1 MTNPTSGAEG
11 LLSNIRVIE
20 SSLLGPGH
28 VATFFAD
35 LGADVIKVE
44 SPAGD
49 YIRQMTW
56 PIIEG
61 TSLLH
66 LHTHRGKKSVTLNL
80 KTEEGKTLYKE
91 LVATADV
98 VVEAQKPGALAGFGL
113 GYDVLKEIN
122 PSIVFATLSGY
133 GSTGPYR
140 DMPSHGI
147 AYDTWAGIVQPVND
161 DDGFTRIP
169 KDMPNV
175 GINVGPMVA
184 AMGILAGIIKARE
197 TGVGCEME
205 FAQSDAA
212 AYMDWY
218 RIETE
223 RAYLR
228 PEDEVTGNPAD
239 NYERR
244 PAGLAGMWEGVRYQM
259 YEASDGHVLFM
270 ASEQAF
276 WKNFCQGVDRM
287 DLFEAYPGAKYAD
300 HAKGNIELQRELQAV
315 FKTKTCQEWLAFSEE
330 WVTTIAPVNTTKNI
344 GDDPHFKAR
353 MDFYPADALGCEQ
366 LPLPA
371 YVNGELPPCPTMAP
385 EVGENTDQVMT
396 EVLGKSTDDIAA
408 LRAGGV
414 FG

>member
-1 MTNPTSGAEG
+1 MSESAASPPAG

-44 SPAGD
+44 SPQGD

-56 PIIEG
+56 PIIDG
-61 TSLLH
+61 VSLLH
-66 LHTHRGKKSVTLNL
+66 LHTHRGKRSITLNL
-80 KTEEGKTLYKE
+80 KSEEGVELYKD
-91 LVATADV
+91 LVRDADV

-113 GYDVLKEIN
+113 GYDVLREIN
-122 PSIVFATLSGY
+122 PKLVFATLSGY

-147 AYDTWAGIVQPVND
+147 AYDTWAGIVQPVVD
-161 DDGFTRIP
+161 DEGFCRIP
-169 KDMPNV
+169 PTMPNV

-184 AMGILAGIIKARE
+184 AMGILAGIINARE
-197 TGVGCEME
+197 TGEGCEME

-218 RIETE
+218 RIESE

-276 WKNFCQGVDRM
+276 WRNFCNGVDRM
-287 DLFEAYPGAKYAD
+287 DLFERWPGSKYAD
-300 HAKGNIELQRELQAV
+300 HAKGNTELQQELQAI

-330 WVTTIAPVNTTKNI
+330 HVTTIAPVNTTANI
-344 GDDPHFKAR
+344 GDDPQFQHR
-353 MDFYPADALGCEQ
+353 MGFYPTEALGCEQ

-371 YVNGELPPCPTMAP
+371 FVNGEPLPCPTMAP
-385 EVGENTDQVMT
+385 TVGEHTDEVMA
-396 EVLGKSTDDIAA
+396 EIGKSSADIAA
-408 LRAGGV
+408 LRDGGA

>member
-1 MTNPTSGAEG
+1 
-11 LLSNIRVIE
+11 VIE

-56 PIIEG
+56 PIVEG
-61 TSLLH
+61 VSLLH
-66 LHTHRGKKSVTLNL
+66 LHTHRGKRSVSLDL
-80 KTEEGKTLYKE
+80 KTQEGKDLYKE

-98 VVEAQKPGALAGFGL
+98 VVEAMRPGSLAKLGL
-113 GYDVLKEIN
+113 GYDDLKTIN
-122 PSIVFATLSGY
+122 PKIVFATLSGY
-133 GSTGPYR
+133 GSTGPYK

-147 AYDTWAGIVQPVND
+147 AYDTWAGIVQPVVD
-161 DDGFTRIP
+161 DEGFAHIP
-169 KDMPNV
+169 PTMPNV

-184 AMGILAGIIKARE
+184 AMAILAGIINARA
-197 TGVGCEME
+197 TGEGCEME
-205 FAQSDAA
+205 MAQSDAA

-218 RIETE
+218 RIESE

-228 PEDEVTGNPAD
+228 PEDEVTGNASD

-276 WKNFCQGVDRM
+276 WKNFCEGADRM
-287 DLFEAYPGAKYAD
+287 DLFEKWPGSKYAD
-300 HAKGNIELQRELQAV
+300 HAKGNKELQRELQAI
-315 FKTKTCQEWLAFSEE
+315 FTTKTCQEWLDFSNEHN
-330 WVTTIAPVNTTKNI
+330 TTIAPVNTPANI
-344 GDDPHFKAR
+344 GEDPQFQAR
-353 MDFYPADALGCEQ
+353 MGFYPTEAVGCEQ
-366 LPLPA
+366 LPLPV
-371 YVNGELPPCPTMAP
+371 YVNGSLPPVPTMAP
-385 EVGENTDQVMT
+385 TVGEHNSNVMA
-396 EVLGKSTDDIAA
+396 EVLGKSAEDISALTAA
-408 LRAGGV
+408 GA

>member
-1 MTNPTSGAEG
+1 MSDNSQ
-11 LLSNIRVIE
+11 LLAGVRVIE

-56 PIIEG
+56 PIVEG
-61 TSLLH
+61 ISLLH
-66 LHTHRGKKSVTLNL
+66 LHTHRGKRGITLDL
-80 KTEEGKTLYKE
+80 KTDEGKQLYKD

-98 VVEAQKPGALAGFGL
+98 VVEAMRPGALAKLGL
-113 GYDVLKEIN
+113 GYDDLKKVN
-122 PSIVFATLSGY
+122 PKIVFATLSGY
-133 GSTGPYR
+133 GATGPYK

-147 AYDTWAGIVQPVND
+147 AYDTWAGIVQPVVD
-161 DDGFTRIP
+161 DEGFSRIP
-169 KDMPNV
+169 PNMPNV
-175 GINVGPMVA
+175 GINVGPMVG
-184 AMGILAGIIKARE
+184 AMAILAGIIKARE
-197 TGVGCEME
+197 TGEGCEME
-205 FAQSDAA
+205 MAQSDAA

-218 RIETE
+218 RIESE

-228 PEDEVTGNPAD
+228 PDDEVTGNASD

-276 WKNFCQGVDRM
+276 WKNFCEGAGRM
-287 DLFEAYPGAKYAD
+287 DLFEKWPGSKYAD
-300 HAKGNIELQRELQAV
+300 HAKGNTELQRELQTI
-315 FKTKTCQEWLAFSEE
+315 FRTKTCQEWLDFSNEFN
-330 WVTTIAPVNTTKNI
+330 TTIAPVNTPANI
-344 GDDPHFKAR
+344 GDDPQFQAR
-353 MDFYPADALGCEQ
+353 MGFYPTEAVGCEQ
-366 LPLPA
+366 LPLPV
-371 YVNGELPPCPTMAP
+371 YVNGSLPPTPTMAP
-385 EVGENTDQVMT
+385 TVGQHNDEVMAD
-396 EVLGKSTDDIAA
+396 VLGKSADEIAA
-408 LRAGGV
+408 LRSAGA

>member
-1 MTNPTSGAEG
+1 M
-11 LLSNIRVIE
+11 VI
-20 SSLLGPGH
+20 
-28 VATFFAD
+28 
-35 LGADVIKVE
+35 
-44 SPAGD
+44 
-49 YIRQMTW
+49 
-56 PIIEG
+56 
-61 TSLLH
+61 
-66 LHTHRGKKSVTLNL
+66 
-80 KTEEGKTLYKE
+80 
-91 LVATADV
+91 
-98 VVEAQKPGALAGFGL
+98 EAQKPGALAGFGL

-147 AYDTWAGIVQPVND
+147 AYDTWAGIVQPVTD

-205 FAQSDAA
+205 LAQSDAA

-218 RIETE
+218 RIESE

-270 ASEQAF
+270 ASA
-276 WKNFCQGVDRM
+276 
-287 DLFEAYPGAKYAD
+287 
-300 HAKGNIELQRELQAV
+300 
-315 FKTKTCQEWLAFSEE
+315 QEWRVVHEADL
-330 WVTTIAPVNTTKNI
+330 
-344 GDDPHFKAR
+344 
-353 MDFYPADALGCEQ
+353 DFEDAAGRCAQ
-366 LPLPA
+366 LLH
-371 YVNGELPPCPTMAP
+371 L
-385 EVGENTDQVMT
+385 VGERRRGGHVGAVVGTWAPWWAHERGEIGGLDIT
-396 EVLGKSTDDIAA
+396 STPEPLEAHRHRGSVA
-408 LRAGGV
+408 PMECGAQHRA
-414 FG
+414 

>member
-1 MTNPTSGAEG
+1 
-11 LLSNIRVIE
+11 
-20 SSLLGPGH
+20 
-28 VATFFAD
+28 
-35 LGADVIKVE
+35 
-44 SPAGD
+44 
-49 YIRQMTW
+49 QMTW

-66 LHTHRGKKSVTLNL
+66 LHTHRGKKSITLNL

-98 VVEAQKPGALAGFGL
+98 VVEAQKPGALASFGL

-147 AYDTWAGIVQPVND
+147 AYDTWAGIVQPVTD

-259 YEASDGHVLFM
+259 YEALRGVPRRQVRRPRQGQRRTPAGAAGDLQDEDLPGVAGLLRGVGHH
-270 ASEQAF
+270 
-276 WKNFCQGVDRM
+276 DRS
-287 DLFEAYPGAKYAD
+287 GQ
-300 HAKGNIELQRELQAV
+300 HH
-315 FKTKTCQEWLAFSEE
+315 QE
-330 WVTTIAPVNTTKNI
+330 
-344 GDDPHFKAR
+344 HR
-353 MDFYPADALGCEQ
+353 
-366 LPLPA
+366 
-371 YVNGELPPCPTMAP
+371 
-385 EVGENTDQVMT
+385 
-396 EVLGKSTDDIAA
+396 
-408 LRAGGV
+408 
-414 FG
+414 